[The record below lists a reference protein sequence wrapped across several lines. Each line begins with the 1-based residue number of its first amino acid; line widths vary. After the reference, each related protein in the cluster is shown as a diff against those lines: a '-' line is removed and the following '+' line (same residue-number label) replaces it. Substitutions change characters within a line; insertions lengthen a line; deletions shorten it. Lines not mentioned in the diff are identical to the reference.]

1 MRGVAC
7 SVRERKLLMKMRQ
20 QGKSLMELSRE
31 TGVPRPVLSRW
42 WKRYQKEGQAGLE
55 PKVAV
60 AVAARACFPFAIS
73 LSIHL

>member
-7 SVRERKLLMKMRQ
+7 SVRERELLMKMRQ

-42 WKRYQKEGQAGLE
+42 WKRYQKEGRAGLE
-55 PKVAV
+55 PKV